1 MAQDGVRVF
10 LLARRLGV
18 EAANVLDAGKAL
30 GLDLKTQ
37 LSLVSPGQQ
46 AALEA
51 YFRERVRAGD
61 IVAPLGVPRGAVPTL
76 DELFAGD
83 DPAKDDVRRDPFGPG
98 SPAEE

>member
-1 MAQDGVRVF
+1 MAQHGVRVF

-18 EAANVLDAGKAL
+18 EVANVLDAGKAL